1 LNSTTTALRP
11 VPLPLLFLLGSLA
24 AIAPL
29 STDMYLP
36 AFSMIRQEIGLAAG
50 EVELSFSSYFIGML
64 IGMLCYGPV
73 SDWIGR
79 KRPLLVGLGL
89 YVVASAAITQVD
101 GLTELVFWRFLQG
114 LGGCAGAVLT
124 FAIIR
129 DRCDLSQ
136 SAQNISLL
144 ILIMGAAPILAPL
157 LGGWVMELSGW
168 RNVFTV
174 LTLFGVAL
182 FIYAFVVLDEPPTDR
197 SVGGGIRAVLGEYAD
212 LLKSR
217 HFMTLVLIQA
227 LVMGCMFSY
236 IIGSPFVLMDIHGI
250 APSAFGYFFGFNAIG
265 VMVAGQLNRVLLK
278 RFAPITILR
287 TALWLPLIGGILLVI
302 DAQLVASSLWL
313 VLPAFFVAVC
323 SVGFVNPNASA
334 LAMADQGRRA
344 GKASAILNGA
354 IFGGGM
360 LAGLLLNLCY
370 TGTTA
375 PVAWLICFSALL
387 ALFVGR
393 RL

>member
-1 LNSTTTALRP
+1 M
-11 VPLPLLFLLGSLA
+11 FLLGSLA

-36 AFSMIRQEIGLAAG
+36 AFAMIRQDIGLAAG

-73 SDWIGR
+73 SDRVGR
-79 KRPLLVGLGL
+79 KQPLLIGLGL

-101 GLTELVFWRFLQG
+101 SLSGLVCWRFLQG

-136 SAQNISLL
+136 SAQNISTL
-144 ILIMGAAPILAPL
+144 ILIMGAAPIMAPL
-157 LGGWVMELSGW
+157 LGGWLMALAGW
-168 RNVFTV
+168 RCVFTA
-174 LTLFGVAL
+174 LTLFGVLL
-182 FIYAFVVLDEPPTDR
+182 FIYAFVVLEEPPMAR
-197 SVGGGIRAVLGEYAD
+197 HVGGGVRAVLSEYRE
-212 LLKSR
+212 LLKASQ
-217 HFMTLVLIQA
+217 FMTFVLIQA

-236 IIGSPFVLMDIHGI
+236 IIGSPFVLMEVHGI
-250 APSAFGYFFGFNAIG
+250 APGAFGYFFGANAMG
-265 VMVAGQLNRVLLK
+265 VMVAGQLNRALLK
-278 RFAPITILR
+278 RFTPVQILGK
-287 TALWLPLIGGILLVI
+287 ALWLPFFGGTLLVI
-302 DAQLVASSLWL
+302 DAHLSASSLWL
-313 VLPAFFVAVC
+313 VLPGFFIAVC

-334 LAMADQGRRA
+334 LAMAEQGRRA

-354 IFGGGM
+354 IFAGGM

-375 PVAWLICFSALL
+375 PVAWLIYFSALL
-387 ALFVGR
+387 AVFVGR

>member
-1 LNSTTTALRP
+1 MNSTTTALRP
-11 VPLPLLFLLGSLA
+11 VSVPLLFLLGSLA

-36 AFSMIRQEIGLAAG
+36 AFSLIREDIGLAAG

-73 SDWIGR
+73 SDRVGR
-79 KRPLLVGLGL
+79 KLPLLIGLGL
-89 YVVASAAITQVD
+89 YVLASMAITQVD
-101 GLTELVFWRFLQG
+101 GLSGLVGWRFVQG

-157 LGGWVMELSGW
+157 LGGWVMALAGW
-168 RNVFTV
+168 RSVFSALTV
-174 LTLFGVAL
+174 FGVLLFVYAL
-182 FIYAFVVLDEPPTDR
+182 VVLDEPPLAR
-197 SVGGGIRAVLGEYAD
+197 HGGGGVGAVLRDYRE
-212 LLKSR
+212 LLGTSR
-217 HFMTLVLIQA
+217 FMTFVSIQA

-236 IIGSPFVLMDIHGI
+236 IIGSPFVLMEVHGI
-250 APSAFGYFFGFNAIG
+250 APSAFGYFFAANAIG
-265 VMVAGQLNRVLLK
+265 VMLAGQLNRALLK
-278 RFAPITILR
+278 RFTPIDVLR
-287 TALWLPLIGGILLVI
+287 RALWLPFFGGTLLVI
-302 DAQLVASSLWL
+302 DAHLPSSSLWL
-313 VLPAFFVAVC
+313 VLPGFFIAVF

-354 IFGGGM
+354 IFSGGM
-360 LAGLLLNLCY
+360 LAGVLLNLCY

-375 PVAWLICFSALL
+375 PVAWLIYFSALM

>member
-1 LNSTTTALRP
+1 MNSTTTALRP
-11 VPLPLLFLLGSLA
+11 ISVPLLFLLGSLA

-36 AFSMIRQEIGLAAG
+36 AFSMIRQELGLAAG

-64 IGMLCYGPV
+64 IGMLCYGPI
-73 SDWIGR
+73 SDRVGR

-89 YVVASAAITQVD
+89 YVLSSAAITQVD
-101 GLTELVFWRFLQG
+101 GLASLVFFRFLQG

-144 ILIMGAAPILAPL
+144 ILIMGAAPIVAPL
-157 LGGWVMELSGW
+157 LGGWVMVLGGW
-168 RNVFTV
+168 RTVFS
-174 LTLFGVAL
+174 LLCLFGVVL
-182 FIYAFVVLDEPPTDR
+182 FFYAWAVLDERPAAHPA
-197 SVGGGIRAVLGEYAD
+197 VGGVRGVVHDYWD
-212 LLKSR
+212 LLNTSP
-217 HFMTLVLIQA
+217 FMTFVLIQA

-236 IIGSPFVLMDIHGI
+236 IIGSPLVLMEVHGI
-250 APSAFGYFFGFNAIG
+250 APSAFGYFFGANALG
-265 VMVAGQLNRVLLK
+265 VMLAGQVNRALLK
-278 RFAPITILR
+278 HYAPIEILR
-287 TALWLPLIGGILLVI
+287 TALWLPLVGGTILVI
-302 DAQLVASSLWL
+302 DAQLVGSTLWL
-313 VLPAFFVAVC
+313 VLPGFFIAVC

-370 TGTTA
+370 TGGTG
-375 PVAWLICFSALL
+375 PVAWLIYIAALL
-387 ALFVGR
+387 AIFVGR